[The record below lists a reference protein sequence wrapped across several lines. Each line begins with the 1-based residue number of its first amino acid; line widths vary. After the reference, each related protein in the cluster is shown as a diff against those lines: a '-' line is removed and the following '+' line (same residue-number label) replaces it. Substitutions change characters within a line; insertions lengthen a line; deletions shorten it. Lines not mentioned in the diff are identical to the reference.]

1 MRTVALN
8 KKEQSVLDSFDGTK
22 AITLAELAAKSFA
35 KKGTA
40 PKTKGNSWVRNSMR
54 KLLKLG
60 LVEYVAGEAKGSKTG
75 TYKRTKKT
83 LAAVLK
89 EANKGTKETPAAEA

>member
-1 MRTVALN
+1 MRIVTIN
-8 KKEQSVLDSFDGTK
+8 KKEQAVLDSFEGTK
-22 AITLAELAAKSFA
+22 ATTLAELAAKAFA

-60 LVEYVAGEAKGSKTG
+60 LVEYVEGEGRGGKTG
-75 TYKRTKKT
+75 TYKRTKKSV
-83 LAAVLK
+83 AVALK
-89 EANKGTKETPAAEA
+89 EANKGAAETE